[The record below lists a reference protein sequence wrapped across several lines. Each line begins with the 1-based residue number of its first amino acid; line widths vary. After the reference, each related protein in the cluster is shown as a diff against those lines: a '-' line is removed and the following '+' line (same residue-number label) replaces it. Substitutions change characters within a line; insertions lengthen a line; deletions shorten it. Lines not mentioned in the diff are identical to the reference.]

1 MHFGNVS
8 SNNRNDIV
16 DNYLSL
22 VAIFISVFGLLFQYF
37 GIISDIKERITRLET
52 KTELFWKC
60 VETGVVGMLK
70 TYPTNVNKDV
80 LLDNMLHNEL
90 TLDDAQELRSI
101 LKGEMELAKKEN
113 ILIYVLALGR
123 IEQVIFELTPRKE
136 R

>member
-1 MHFGNVS
+1 
-8 SNNRNDIV
+8 
-16 DNYLSL
+16 
-22 VAIFISVFGLLFQYF
+22 
-37 GIISDIKERITRLET
+37 
-52 KTELFWKC
+52 
-60 VETGVVGMLK
+60 MLK